1 MRFLLLGDASSY
13 HTHRWA
19 ESIAG
24 EGHDVHIV
32 SLEPPIR
39 GNVVPFRPPPVG
51 KFKYVASVP
60 GIRKLARGLEPDVIF
75 AHFLPNYGLIGTFLG
90 ARVKVLA
97 LWGSDILHWAFK
109 TPLHRVLAGRIL
121 RGYDL
126 IVVDANFVVEVL
138 KRNFNVPPER
148 VRVIPFG
155 VPKEVRDLGLRD
167 LPEEPLHFVS
177 MRRHEPLFN
186 HTEIL
191 KFLSMLKNDYPI
203 RVTYLQSGSLSRE
216 IERYASDMGLDVRFT
231 GRIGYSEYLEVLRAT
246 HFCISVPDRDTSSVS
261 LLECMALGGV
271 PIVSDIPA
279 NREWVDEERGI
290 LTPPDADEMY
300 ARFKERFNFRWWKR
314 AREANR
320 SLILQRCN
328 WEENL
333 RRFLSTVESY
343 L

>member
-19 ESIAG
+19 DSIVE
-24 EGHDVHIV
+24 EGHEVHIV
-32 SLEPPIR
+32 SLEPSIK
-39 GNVVPFRPPPVG
+39 GTVVPFRPPPAG
-51 KFKYVASVP
+51 KLKYVASVP
-60 GIRKLARGLEPDVIF
+60 GIRRLVRGLEPDVIF
-75 AHFLPNYGLIGTFLG
+75 AHFLPNYGLIGTFLR
-90 ARVKVLA
+90 AKVKVLA
-97 LWGSDILHWAFK
+97 LWGSDILHWALK
-109 TPLHRVLAGRIL
+109 TPLHRVLAKEILGR
-121 RGYDL
+121 YDL
-126 IVVDANFVVEVL
+126 IVVDARFVVDVL
-138 KRNFNVPPER
+138 RESFNVPSEK
-148 VRVIPFG
+148 VMVIPFG
-155 VPKEVRDLGLRD
+155 VPKEVRELGLRE

-186 HTEIL
+186 HGEIL
-191 KFLSMLKNDYPI
+191 RFLRMVKDDYPI
-203 RVTYLQSGSLSRE
+203 RVTYLQSGSRSRE
-216 IERYASDMGLDVRFT
+216 IERYAREMGIDVRFT
-231 GRIGYSEYLEVLRAT
+231 GRMEYSDYLEVLRSA
-246 HFCISVPDRDTSSVS
+246 HFCISIPDRDTSSVS

-300 ARFKERFNFRWWKR
+300 ARFKRKFNYGWWKR
-314 AREANR
+314 ARELNR

-333 RRFLSTVESY
+333 RRFLSTVGSY